1 MLTGQAAAFS
11 ERHRIY
17 PKRKSDLYRL
27 DTEQALFD
35 AFFRCRRA
43 LLRFPYKRAWEQSPA
58 DCLNGHLLAGRLG
71 GGELLKQI
79 GYFDGIFQ
87 TGKGLDRDARRQL
100 WGYVVRQRLCEAGFG
115 GLLAMTPVAAPGYL
129 VLSFGTGMAIA
140 LVIAV
145 CDVEERNAVVH
156 AVIHKIH
163 RTGQSRAAVAHDET
177 GKGGVVPVT
186 VGAH

>member
-1 MLTGQAAAFS
+1 MK
-11 ERHRIY
+11 RMKRI
-17 PKRKSDLYRL
+17 SFWNLWL
-27 DTEQALFD
+27 VSIMGGILVGTIWAN
-35 AFFRCRRA
+35 
-43 LLRFPYKRAWEQSPA
+43 LL
-58 DCLNGHLLAGRLG
+58 

-145 CDVEERNAVVH
+145 FTLSL
-156 AVIHKIH
+156 IHI
-163 RTGQSRAAVAHDET
+163 
-177 GKGGVVPVT
+177 
-186 VGAH
+186 

>member
-1 MLTGQAAAFS
+1 MK
-11 ERHRIY
+11 RMKRI
-17 PKRKSDLYRL
+17 SFWNLWL
-27 DTEQALFD
+27 VSIMGGILVGTIWAN
-35 AFFRCRRA
+35 
-43 LLRFPYKRAWEQSPA
+43 LL
-58 DCLNGHLLAGRLG
+58 

-87 TGKGLDRDARRQL
+87 TWKGLDRDARRQL

-145 CDVEERNAVVH
+145 FTLEKGWMGLGYWLGAVLPHGLCYGAVWLIFVAAIKERQDLRKIRIWLLTGILVMGGCVLEVWVNPWIVEMFF
-156 AVIHKIH
+156 
-163 RTGQSRAAVAHDET
+163 
-177 GKGGVVPVT
+177 
-186 VGAH
+186 